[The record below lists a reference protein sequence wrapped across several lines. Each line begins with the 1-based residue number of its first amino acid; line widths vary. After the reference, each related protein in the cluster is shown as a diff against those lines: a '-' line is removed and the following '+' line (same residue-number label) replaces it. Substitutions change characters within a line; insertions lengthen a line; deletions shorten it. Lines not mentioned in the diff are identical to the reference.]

1 MGNLNFYGPGSGFT
15 IDTTKPIT
23 VITQFLTNTGTNTGT
38 LVEIKR
44 FWGQGGKIYATPRSK
59 IPGIPGNTITDEFY
73 ANQKSVF
80 RDPNGTA
87 AKGGLAKQGEALK
100 NSVLVMSIWDD
111 YSVNMLWLDSQF
123 PVDADPSAPGV
134 SRGTCSRTSGKPAD
148 VEANSPN
155 AYVAFSDIK
164 WGPINSTF
172 AWRSVIDPDNGIP
185 PIPTPTSRGGVATST
200 ITRTTTHS
208 PTTK

>member
-23 VITQFLTNTGTNTGT
+23 VITQFLTNTGTNSGT

-44 FWGQGGKIYATPRSK
+44 FWGQGGKVYATPGSK
-59 IPGIPGNTITDEFY
+59 IAGVTGNSITDSFC
-73 ANQKSVF
+73 AAQKSVF
-80 RDPNGTA
+80 GDPDTTGK
-87 AKGGLAKQGEALK
+87 KGGLAKQGEALK

-111 YSVNMLWLDSQF
+111 YSVSMLWLDSQF
-123 PVDADPSAPGV
+123 PVTADPSAPGV
-134 SRGTCSRTSGKPAD
+134 SRGTCSRDSGKPAD

-172 AWRSVIDPDNGIP
+172 AWQNVIDPDSGVVTP
-185 PIPTPTSRGGVATST
+185 QPTTTRGGAVTT
-200 ITRTTTHS
+200 TTRTTTRGAA
-208 PTTK
+208 TTT